1 MILLLGGT
9 SETPQIANLLAQSNC
24 QVLISHL
31 TESPVD
37 WNLNRGIRLR
47 HGALDVK
54 AMCALIAEEGIT
66 AIVDV
71 AHPYAEQLHN
81 TAVAAASMT
90 NTPYYRYERP
100 GVDYDG
106 YDVEFADDHQCGA
119 ELTFRVG
126 HRALLT
132 TGSRNLEPYV
142 NTARD
147 TGAKLYVRVLPCQ
160 ESLIACREY
169 GIDEKDIIAEYGPFT
184 IEHNIELIKQ
194 HDIDVLVTK
203 DSGLAGGVLEK
214 LEAAKACG
222 VKVIVIR
229 KPVITQQIG
238 HSFEVMSEL
247 VEEVCNKRVGNKVT
261 HPTGLGNNATM

>member
-31 TESPVD
+31 TESPVG

-47 HGALDVK
+47 HGALDVN
-54 AMCALIAEEGIT
+54 AMRDLIDKEGIT

-71 AHPYAEQLHN
+71 AHPYAVQLHN

-100 GVDYDG
+100 GVDYDD

-119 ELTFRVG
+119 ELTFRIG

-142 NTARD
+142 KAARD
-147 TGAKLYVRVLPCQ
+147 TGAKLYVRVLPCE
-160 ESLIACREY
+160 ESLIVCREY
-169 GIDEKDIIAEYGPFT
+169 GIDEEAIIAEYGPFT
-184 IEHNIELIKQ
+184 LEQNIALIEQ
-194 HDIDVLVTK
+194 HSIDVLVTK

-214 LEAAKACG
+214 LEAAKARG
-222 VKVIVIR
+222 IKVVVIR
-229 KPVITQQIG
+229 KPVIKQQIG

-247 VEEVCNKRVGNKVT
+247 VEEVCNSEIT
-261 HPTGLGNNATM
+261 